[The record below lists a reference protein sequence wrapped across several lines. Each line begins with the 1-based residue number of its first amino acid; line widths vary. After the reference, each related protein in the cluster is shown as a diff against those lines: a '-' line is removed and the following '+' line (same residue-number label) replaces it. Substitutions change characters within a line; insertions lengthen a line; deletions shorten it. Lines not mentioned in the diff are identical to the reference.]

1 MCLECAPKEQLEA
14 IADMILQRSLR
25 ELDPSRG
32 SVDELIITLPS
43 CKHTFTVE
51 TLDGHCGIQDYYELD
66 ANRAWRGL
74 KSPPPG
80 FKMPPSCPTC
90 RAAIRSPRYGRVY
103 KRANLDIIEKNV
115 ASQLTKSMYAI
126 VNDFKAID
134 PEKLRDN
141 LKVASAICTFGVQ
154 DAAEIKR
161 KSGEIFRSKILNSE
175 NEMPVRWLALELDKH
190 SFGLESEVVRLWARE
205 TQKLRSIYARA
216 MKISSTRSAH
226 MKAWD
231 SAFSSLYR
239 QEIENAIQMP
249 STAPRYPAE
258 HAMRV
263 ANMKVGL
270 SKPLADKRFI
280 VEAFW
285 LTINIRI
292 LIANVAQE
300 LLTPKNVYP
309 GRFSS
314 FSSFKEIWVSFI
326 RFVLETCRRDARVAN
341 RIAEASQSRKQ
352 LLHSDVLIFNIE
364 LEILKLNY
372 KILQTAASTT
382 ADRDG
387 LLREVKAQLETLN
400 LSLTREEA
408 RHRGYNG
415 SGMPDAEFERV
426 FLIPM
431 HSISAELSGIDEA
444 ILSGA
449 VYQPVTYEEKQQ
461 IVAGLMSNYDLG

>member
-1 MCLECAPKEQLEA
+1 ML
-14 IADMILQRSLR
+14 
-25 ELDPSRG
+25 
-32 SVDELIITLPS
+32 
-43 CKHTFTVE
+43 
-51 TLDGHCGIQDYYELD
+51 
-66 ANRAWRGL
+66 
-74 KSPPPG
+74 
-80 FKMPPSCPTC
+80 
-90 RAAIRSPRYGRVY
+90 
-103 KRANLDIIEKNV
+103 
-115 ASQLTKSMYAI
+115 
-126 VNDFKAID
+126 
-134 PEKLRDN
+134 
-141 LKVASAICTFGVQ
+141 
-154 DAAEIKR
+154 
-161 KSGEIFRSKILNSE
+161 FRS
-175 NEMPVRWLALELDKH
+175 
-190 SFGLESEVVRLWARE
+190 
-205 TQKLRSIYARA
+205 
-216 MKISSTRSAH
+216 
-226 MKAWD
+226 
-231 SAFSSLYR
+231 
-239 QEIENAIQMP
+239 
-249 STAPRYPAE
+249 
-258 HAMRV
+258 
-263 ANMKVGL
+263 L

-431 HSISAELSGIDEA
+431 HSIRAELSGIDEA